1 MHKCPQCGFEF
12 GPPKQNKPYEYR
24 GMLVNYLP
32 LILDAFRSGES
43 VEEIVILI
51 RLQKNY
57 AKDFRYEHPE
67 FLVNQV
73 RYIGRNYGLIP
84 KVEAASYWSVHIGR
98 ARKEHAWLL
107 RAEGMKFKEIGKR
120 LGISM
125 VQARMLVFQFG
136 RETASRAMKRAKF
149 SVNEVQP

>member
-12 GPPKQNKPYEYR
+12 GPPKQNKPYEYK
-24 GMLVNYLP
+24 GTLANYLP
-32 LILDAFRSGES
+32 LIIDALRSGES
-43 VEEIVILI
+43 VEEVVSLI
-51 RLQKNY
+51 RMQKNY
-57 AKDFRYEHPE
+57 GRDFHYYQPD
-67 FLVNQV
+67 LVNQV

-84 KVEAASYWSVHIGR
+84 KAEVGTYWSVHIGK

-125 VQARMLVFQFG
+125 AQARILVFQFG
-136 RETASRAMKRAKF
+136 RETASRAMKRTKF
-149 SVNEVQP
+149 SVNEIQP

>member
-1 MHKCPQCGFEF
+1 MLHKCPQCGFEF
-12 GPPKQNKPYEYR
+12 GPPKQNRPYEYR
-24 GMLVNYLP
+24 GELVNYLP
-32 LILDAFRSGES
+32 LILDALRSGES
-43 VEEIVILI
+43 VSEIVVLI
-51 RLQKNY
+51 RMQKNY
-57 AKDFRYEHPE
+57 DRDFPYHHPE
-67 FLVNQV
+67 LGNQV

-107 RAEGMKFKEIGKR
+107 RAEGMKFKEIGRR

-125 VQARMLVFQFG
+125 AQARVLVFQFG

-149 SVNEVQP
+149 SVNEAQP